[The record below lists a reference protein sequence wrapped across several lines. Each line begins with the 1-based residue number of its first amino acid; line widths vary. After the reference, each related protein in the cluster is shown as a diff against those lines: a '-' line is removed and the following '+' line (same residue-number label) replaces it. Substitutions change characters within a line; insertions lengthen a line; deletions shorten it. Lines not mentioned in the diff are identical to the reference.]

1 MAAPSPSMSPDEQI
15 PKALRRSAVAQFLR
29 RGLRPL
35 AHRALWRLAP
45 SYARSRSARAGL
57 PLQLARV
64 QAEVEHIGER
74 HDERLERLEDL
85 ARELILAAESLRRA
99 SADADAAAGGA
110 RVGVETIEATLN
122 ALPYVA
128 GEAFE
133 AMDTPVG
140 EAVGYRAAAS
150 LRGGG
155 SDYVDFEE
163 LFRGP
168 AARVTD
174 SQRPYLAL
182 VRDHQPVLD
191 LGCGRGEFLALL
203 AGEGIRAHGV
213 DSDQGMIERCSALGL
228 DVTLADANAH
238 LESLEDASL
247 GAVFSSQLIEHLSYA
262 ELRRMLAL
270 ALAKLRPGGL
280 LIAETVNPH
289 RVSSL
294 KTFWVD
300 LTHRHPI
307 FPEVALA
314 LSALAGFEPA
324 YVFAP
329 TFASYEQARFEAP
342 AYALVASAPAAGGR
356 AVD

>member
-1 MAAPSPSMSPDEQI
+1 MSLNRHTRP
-15 PKALRRSAVAQFLR
+15 PLRPRAIAQSLR
-29 RGLRPL
+29 GRIRPL
-35 AHRALWRLAP
+35 ARRALWRLAP
-45 SYARSRSARAGL
+45 GFAAHRSSRAGL

-99 SADADAAAGGA
+99 TADADATAGGA

-150 LRGGG
+150 LRSSG

-203 AGEGIRAHGV
+203 AGEGIRGHGV
-213 DSDQGMIERCSALGL
+213 DSDQGMVERCTELGL
-228 DVTLADANAH
+228 EVTLADANAH
-238 LESLEDASL
+238 LESLADASL
-247 GAVFSSQLIEHLSYA
+247 GTVFSAQLIEHLSYT

-300 LTHRHPI
+300 PTHRHPI

-356 AVD
+356 AED

>member
-1 MAAPSPSMSPDEQI
+1 MSPDEQTNQ
-15 PKALRRSAVAQFLR
+15 ALRPPAIAQFLR
-29 RGLRPL
+29 QGLRPL

-45 SYARSRSARAGL
+45 AYARRRSARAGL
-57 PLQLARV
+57 PALLARV
-64 QAEVEHIGER
+64 QDEVEHLGER

-85 ARELILAAESLRRA
+85 ARELILTAESLRRA
-99 SADADAAAGGA
+99 TADVDVAAKALRGKVEAMDA
-110 RVGVETIEATLN
+110 ELN

-128 GEAFE
+128 GEVFE
-133 AMDTPVG
+133 AMETPAG
-140 EAVGYRAAAS
+140 EAVGYRAAAP
-150 LRGGG
+150 LRGGEG
-155 SDYVDFEE
+155 DYVDFEE

-174 SQRPYLAL
+174 SQRPYLPL
-182 VRDHQPVLD
+182 VREHQPVLD

-203 AGEGIRAHGV
+203 AGEGIAGRGV
-213 DSDQGMIERCSALGL
+213 DSDRGMVDHCLALGL

-247 GAVFSSQLIEHLSYA
+247 GVVFSVQLIEHLPYA
-262 ELRRMLAL
+262 ELRRLFAL
-270 ALAKLRPGGL
+270 ARAKLRPGGL

-289 RVSSL
+289 RVPSL

-329 TFASYEQARFEAP
+329 SFASYEQARFSAP
-342 AYALVASAPAAGGR
+342 AYALVATAPADGGR
-356 AVD
+356 QAD